1 MSAAPSSRDNSP
13 GPNRLNK
20 FKNAGKDIEEMRRR
34 RQETSVE
41 LRKAKKDDQ
50 LLKRRNVHIDDP
62 TSPISEGTVQS
73 GVPAPPI
80 QMPPPMSLEEILNTI
95 HCTDPSKL
103 LAATQATRKMLSRER
118 SPPIDAIISAGIVNP
133 LVAFLRHVDNP
144 SLQFEA
150 AWALTNI
157 ASGTSEQTRAVVECG
172 AVPPFIG
179 LLESQHHNVAEQAVW
194 ALGNIAGDG
203 PDMRDFVIKA
213 GIIKPLLALVKPN
226 SEFAFLR
233 NITWTISNLCRN
245 KNPSP
250 PFEMVKECLPT
261 LAYLI
266 SHPDTEVQADACWA
280 ISYLTDGTN
289 DKIAEVVAA
298 GVVPQLVQLL
308 ASGVISVVTPALRAI
323 GNIVTGNDVQTDVVV
338 KAGALEVFPQLLH
351 HTKQNIVKEA
361 AWTISNVAAGNQD
374 QIQAIIDSNCLP
386 ALMRVLEQGDARSQ
400 KEAAWAVTNFTS
412 GGSSEQIVVLV
423 RHGVLIHF
431 CKLLHAQDPKQL
443 FVTMDGIA
451 NILKCAEKLG
461 ELDRVAQMV
470 EEYGGVDKLEDLQN
484 HENIDVY
491 KKALD
496 IVDRYFS
503 VDGEGELV
511 EPDSSSNAAGDV
523 APSGDSFHFTE
534 NNTMPEGGFSF

>member
-50 LLKRRNVHIDDP
+50 LLKRRNVQIDEP
-62 TSPISEGTVQS
+62 TSPISEEVT
-73 GVPAPPI
+73 
-80 QMPPPMSLEEILNTI
+80 QMPSPMSLEEILNTI
-95 HCTDPSKL
+95 TSQDPDKL

-118 SPPIDAIISAGIVNP
+118 SPPIDAIIQAGIVNP
-133 LVAFLRHVDNP
+133 LVSFLRYDDNP

-157 ASGTSEQTRAVVECG
+157 ASGTSEQTKAVVKCG
-172 AVPPFIG
+172 AVPPFIA
-179 LLESQHHNVAEQAVW
+179 LLSSPHHNVAEQAVW

-203 PDMRDFVIKA
+203 PDLRDFVIKA
-213 GIIKPLLALVKPN
+213 GIIKPLLALVQP
-226 SEFAFLR
+226 SAEFAFLR

-250 PFEMVKECLPT
+250 PFEMVKQCLPT

-266 SHPDTEVQADACWA
+266 SHPDPEVQADASWA

-338 KAGALEVFPQLLH
+338 KAGALEVFPQLLSH
-351 HTKQNIVKEA
+351 SKQNIVKEA
-361 AWTISNVAAGNQD
+361 AWTISNIAAGNQD

-400 KEAAWAVTNFTS
+400 KEASWAVTNFTS
-412 GGSSEQIVVLV
+412 GGSNEQIVTLV
-423 RHGVLIHF
+423 RYGVLPHF
-431 CKLLHAQDPKQL
+431 CKLLNSQDVKQL
-443 FVTMDGIA
+443 FVVMDGIA

-461 ELDRVAQMV
+461 EVERVAQMV
-470 EEYGGVDKLEDLQN
+470 EEYGGVDKLEELQN

-496 IVDRYFS
+496 IVERFFS
-503 VDGEGELV
+503 VEDDEELAQA
-511 EPDSSSNAAGDV
+511 DSTTPAAGDV
-523 APSGDSFHFTE
+523 APNGDSFHFTE
-534 NNTMPEGGFSF
+534 NNSMPEGGFSF